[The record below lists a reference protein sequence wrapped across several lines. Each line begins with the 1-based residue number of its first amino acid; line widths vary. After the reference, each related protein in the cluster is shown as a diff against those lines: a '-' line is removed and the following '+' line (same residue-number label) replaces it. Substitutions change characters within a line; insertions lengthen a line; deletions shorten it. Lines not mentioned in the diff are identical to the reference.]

1 MISKRKNWG
10 ESEAGEAYYAKLI
23 EYSDQRRQELSKM
36 FSPVV
41 ELTDRYGALICR
53 VTCALGSSPPTSTQ
67 DVVVRDLMVDVFDF
81 LWEWRRPLLEGRIQ
95 VAYPLARRSY
105 ESLSLL
111 SICAQDPSFA
121 NRWEQGKKKISNSEI
136 REALA
141 RSQMPESKE
150 ALKDLYDFFSLG
162 THPNRDLIAYRYL
175 GEGNQSVLG
184 SNGVPDL
191 IFITDHFI
199 KLVQM
204 WFWFT
209 AAVGYF
215 FRVVID
221 TVDKSFGKD
230 YLNTAE
236 QAKKVISWLA
246 DNFNRLLK
254 ERQLDEKT

>member
-1 MISKRKNWG
+1 
-10 ESEAGEAYYAKLI
+10 
-23 EYSDQRRQELSKM
+23 
-36 FSPVV
+36 
-41 ELTDRYGALICR
+41 
-53 VTCALGSSPPTSTQ
+53 
-67 DVVVRDLMVDVFDF
+67 MVDVFDF

-121 NRWEQGKKKISNSEI
+121 DRWERGKKISNAEI

-141 RSQMPESKE
+141 GSPMPESEE
-150 ALKDLYDFFSLG
+150 ALKDLYKFFSQG

-175 GEGNQSVLG
+175 GEGNQFVLG
-184 SNGVPDL
+184 SIGVPDL
-191 IFITDHFI
+191 VFVTDHCI

-215 FRVVID
+215 FRAGID
-221 TVDKSFGKD
+221 TVDSSFGKD
-230 YLNTAE
+230 YLNTAK
-236 QAKKVISWLA
+236 QAKKVVSWLVA
-246 DNFNRLLK
+246 NFNRLLQ
-254 ERQLDEKT
+254 ERQSPQKQ